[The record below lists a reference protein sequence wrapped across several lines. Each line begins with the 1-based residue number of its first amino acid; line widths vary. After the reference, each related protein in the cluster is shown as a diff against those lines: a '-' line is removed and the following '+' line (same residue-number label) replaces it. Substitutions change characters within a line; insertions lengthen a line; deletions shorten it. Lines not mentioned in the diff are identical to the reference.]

1 MVRRL
6 VSALFFSL
14 FSLCLLA
21 QTGSIKGTI
30 RDAKTNEEVIGASV
44 LIEGTAN
51 GAATDLNGNYVI
63 PKVPAGTVNL
73 VISYLSYRTKK
84 VEGVVV
90 EAGNATVLNTTL
102 EEDVTQLADVVVVGV
117 REANT
122 EMAVVNEIRN
132 APQVVSGVSSEQIQ
146 RSMDRDA
153 AQVMMRVPGITIQDG
168 RFVMI
173 RGVSERYNQVMINNA
188 IAPSTEIDIR
198 SFSFDLIPS
207 NMIERMLVFKSG
219 TADLPGD
226 FAGGVI
232 KLFTQTS
239 VNENFFNISLSSGYR
254 AGTTFNTF
262 QQSKTSSTDWLGFDN
277 GFRKLP
283 GSFPANLNDVSG
295 ENGLNAV
302 RQLPNN
308 FAPIRS
314 TAAPDF
320 SFGLG
325 FGRRF
330 SLGSIDISN
339 LSSVN
344 YSYGSQYLNV
354 DRNLYLQ
361 YDPQTGNAGTPIFR
375 YNDDLYE
382 RSNRIGVIHNW
393 RFVFNPRM
401 TIEFKNLY
409 NQIGDNET
417 VLRQGQNVV
426 QRPADELQNY
436 GYRYN
441 ERRIYSGQL
450 LGTHKFDDDGRRTLN
465 WLVGSNYLLRNEP
478 DFRRF
483 RTFRPVGSDGPYE
496 IITPSQSSLIDNSRF
511 YSKLNEYSVSHG
523 LDYEHKFGQAGATE
537 NKNALS
543 FKVGYYLDYRS
554 RSFSARYF
562 SYNIGVPRPELT
574 QLPIN
579 EFFAPENIG
588 RGNVET
594 TEGTNLSDSYS
605 GTNLLTAGY
614 GSVTIPLGKFSLS
627 TGVRLEFNR
636 QQLESLNNAGRDL
649 SVDNPI
655 LVPMP
660 FANLGYELNS
670 RSLIRLAYSRTVNR
684 PEFRELAPFLYYDF
698 VNEANVTGNPDLE
711 TARIHNVDLRYE
723 FYPRPGETISLAGFY
738 KNFDRPIENYVAQAS
753 DGTQLFSFNNADL
766 ANNVGVELE
775 VRKSLSDIA
784 ATSFLKN
791 LSLVFNGSWI
801 YSRVDLG
808 DDPTL
813 IQDRVRALQGQ
824 SPYIVNLA
832 AFYDDRDRGFAVN
845 VFYNVFGKRISRV
858 GSDIFPTVYEMPRN
872 MLDVTLSKNVG
883 ERLTFKLG
891 GQNIL
896 NAPFRFF
903 QDSDRNR
910 EIGDVDQLITG
921 FRRGAYYTAGV
932 TFRL

>member
-1 MVRRL
+1 MLHRIYFV
-6 VSALFFSL
+6 LFFSF
-14 FSLCLLA
+14 FSISLYA
-21 QTGSIKGTI
+21 QTGSVKGTI
-30 RDAKTNEEVIGASV
+30 RDAVTNEAIIGASV
-44 LIEGTAN
+44 VVEGTTN
-51 GAATDLNGNYVI
+51 GAATDVNGNYVI
-63 PKVPAGTVNL
+63 PRVPAGKADIL
-73 VISYLSYRTKK
+73 ISYISYRTKK

-90 EAGNATVLNTTL
+90 EDGKATSLNTSL
-102 EEDVTQLADVVVVGV
+102 EEDVTQLQDIVVVGV
-117 REANT
+117 REAST
-122 EMAVVNEIRN
+122 DRAVINEIRN
-132 APQVVSGVSSEQIQ
+132 SPQVVSGVSSEQIQ

-207 NMIERMLVFKSG
+207 SMIERMLVFKSG

-232 KLFTQTS
+232 KLFTQTA
-239 VNENFFNISLSSGYR
+239 VNENFTNFSVSGGYR

-262 QQSKTSSTDWLGFDN
+262 QQSRTSPTDFLGFDN

-283 GSFPANLNDVSG
+283 DNFPASLNDVSG

-308 FAPIRS
+308 FTPIQS

-320 SFGLG
+320 SFGVGL
-325 FGRRF
+325 GRRF
-330 SLGSIDISN
+330 SLGKMDISN
-339 LSSVN
+339 LTSVN
-344 YSYGSQYLNV
+344 YSYGSLYANV

-361 YDPQTGNAGTPIFR
+361 FDPETGAQGAPIFQ
-375 YNDDLYE
+375 YNDDFYE
-382 RSNRIGVIHNW
+382 RNNRIGVIHNW
-393 RFVFNPRM
+393 RFVLSPRT

-409 NQIGDNET
+409 NQIGDHET
-417 VLRQGQNVV
+417 VLRQGQLVL
-426 QRPADELQNY
+426 QRPNDELQNY
-436 GYRYN
+436 GFRYN

-450 LGTHKFDDDGRRTLN
+450 LGTHKLDEDGRRTLS

-483 RTFRPVGSDGPYE
+483 RTFRRVGTEDPFE
-496 IITPSQSSLIDNSRF
+496 IITPSRSSLIDNSRF
-511 YSKLNEYSVSHG
+511 YSNLNEYSVSHG
-523 LDYEHKFGQAGATE
+523 LDYEHKLGQADAE
-537 NKNALS
+537 KALS
-543 FKVGYYLDYRS
+543 FKIGYYLDYRD

-562 SYNIGVPRPELT
+562 SYNVLNPRAELT
-574 QLPIN
+574 GLPIDQ
-579 EFFAPENIG
+579 FFAPENIG
-588 RGNVET
+588 RGNVEA
-594 TEGTNLSDSYS
+594 TEGTNVSDSYS

-614 GSVTIPLGKFSLS
+614 GSISIPLGKFHLS
-627 TGVRLEFNR
+627 TGARLEFNR
-636 QQLESLNNAGRDL
+636 QQLQSRNNAGVAL
-649 SVDNPI
+649 NVDNPI

-660 FANLGYELNS
+660 FANLAYDLS
-670 RSLIRLAYSRTVNR
+670 DRSLIRLAYSRTVNR

-711 TARIHNVDLRYE
+711 TARIHNLDLRYE
-723 FYPRPGETISLAGFY
+723 FYPRPGETVSLAGFY
-738 KNFDRPIENYVAQAS
+738 KNFSRPIENYVAQAS
-753 DGTQLFSFNNADL
+753 DGNQLFSFANADL

-784 ATSFLKN
+784 AGSFLKN
-791 LSLVFNGSWI
+791 LSLVLNGSLI

-832 AFYDDRDRGFAVN
+832 AFYDDQDRGFAVN
-845 VFYNVFGKRISRV
+845 VFYNVFGKRIFRV

-872 MLDVTLSKNVG
+872 MLDLTVSKTIG
-883 ERLTFKLG
+883 ERLTLKLG

-910 EIGDVDQLITG
+910 EINGVDQLITG
-921 FRRGAYYTAGV
+921 YRRGALFTAGV
-932 TFRL
+932 QVRL